1 MGAGGTIVVELAE
14 ETVAGPDAIRRTG
27 RRLVEQ
33 RERGLEVVATVP
45 TSPTTESSLREL
57 AGSVSPTPDAR
68 ELDMLLSAGGR
79 VACALVA
86 MAIHDLGHE
95 AVSLTGSQAGVLTD
109 ARHTGATIR
118 EIRADRVRQALADGK
133 IVLVAGA
140 QGFTRETM
148 DLTTLGAA
156 TSATALAAALGAHH
170 VRRGT

>member
-1 MGAGGTIVVELAE
+1 MHGGGTIVVELAG
-14 ETVAGPDAIRRTG
+14 ETVAGADAIRRTA

-45 TSPTTESSLREL
+45 TPATTESSLRDL

-118 EIRADRVRQALADGK
+118 EVRADRIRQALADGK

-140 QGFTRETM
+140 QGFARETM
-148 DLTTLGAA
+148 DLTTLGGA
-156 TSATALAAALGAHH
+156 TSATALADALGARH
-170 VRRGT
+170 VRSGT